1 MPWRQHHLGRLLAL
15 AGQKFDARVLHL
27 MAADEALPLRWA
39 NRIERARITA
49 AQVHITRH
57 LAQGGSRLVDLAQAA
72 GMSKQAMASLVAEC
86 EVLGLVR
93 SENHPQDAR
102 AKRIVFTD
110 TGLAW
115 LGAYERA
122 VQQAQQECR
131 AELGPEVA
139 TVLSLGLEAYAAGYS
154 PEDLPGKQADKK
166 QVQRKHGLPKI

>member
-1 MPWRQHHLGRLLAL
+1 MSLQHHHLGRLLAL
-15 AGQKFDARVLHL
+15 ASLKFDARVLAL

-39 NRIERARITA
+39 HRIERARITA

-57 LAQGGSRLVDLAQAA
+57 LAREGARLVDLAQAA

-93 SENHPQDAR
+93 SEPHPADAR
-102 AKRIVFTD
+102 AKRITFSE
-110 TGLAW
+110 TGLLW

-122 VQQAQQECR
+122 VRQAQDECR

-139 TVLSLGLEAYAAGYS
+139 TVLSLGLEAYAAGYTPLQES
-154 PEDLPGKQADKK
+154 GQR
-166 QVQRKHGLPKI
+166 QVRRKTSLPKI